1 MEGAGH
7 MLREFKEFALKGN
20 LIDLAVAFIL
30 GLAFA
35 AVVTSFVD
43 DIIMPIVGA
52 VVSDK
57 SFADLSFEIAGVD
70 IRYGSFLTVLLNF
83 LIVAWILFLI
93 VKAANRMKGPQAA
106 TTRECPYCI
115 SSIPIGA
122 TRCPSCTSEVAPAM

>member
-1 MEGAGH
+1 

-30 GLAFA
+30 GVTFA

-57 SFADLSFEIAGVD
+57 SFADLTFEIAGVD

-106 TTRECPYCI
+106 TTTECPYCI
-115 SSIPIGA
+115 TSIPIGA
-122 TRCPSCTSEVAPAM
+122 TRCPSCTSEVALAT

>member
-1 MEGAGH
+1 MKGFGH

-30 GLAFA
+30 AVTFA
-35 AVVTSFVD
+35 AVITSFVD

-52 VVSDK
+52 VISDK
-57 SFADLSFEIAGVD
+57 SVADLTFEIAGVD

-93 VKAANRMKGPQAA
+93 VKAANRMKGPKAA

-115 SSIPIGA
+115 SAIPIGA
-122 TRCPSCTSEVAPAM
+122 TRCPSCTSEVVPAM

>member
-1 MEGAGH
+1 

-30 GLAFA
+30 GVTFA

-57 SFADLSFEIAGVD
+57 SFADLTFEIAGVD

-106 TTRECPYCI
+106 TTKECPYCI
-115 SSIPIGA
+115 TSIPIGA
-122 TRCPSCTSEVAPAM
+122 TRCPSCTSEVAAAT

>member
-1 MEGAGH
+1 
-7 MLREFKEFALKGN
+7 MLKEFRDFALKGN

-30 GLAFA
+30 GVTFA
-35 AVVTSFVD
+35 AVIASFVN

-57 SFADLSFEIAGVD
+57 SFADLTFEIAGVN
-70 IRYGSFLTVLLNF
+70 ILYGSFLTVLLNF

-122 TRCPSCTSEVAPAM
+122 SRCPSCTSEVAPAM

>member
-1 MEGAGH
+1 MEGTRH
-7 MLREFKEFALKGN
+7 VLKEFRDFALKGN

-30 GLAFA
+30 GVTFA
-35 AVVTSFVD
+35 AVIASFVN

-57 SFADLSFEIAGVD
+57 SVADLTFEIAGVN
-70 IRYGSFLTVLLNF
+70 ILYGSFLTVLLNF

-106 TTRECPYCI
+106 TTKECPYCI

-122 TRCPSCTSEVAPAM
+122 TRCPNCTSEVVPTM

>member
-1 MEGAGH
+1 
-7 MLREFKEFALKGN
+7 MLKEFRDFALKGN
-20 LIDLAVAFIL
+20 LIELAVAFIL

-43 DIIMPIVGA
+43 DIVMPIVGA
-52 VVSDK
+52 IVSDK
-57 SFADLSFEIAGVD
+57 SFADLTFEIAGVE
-70 IRYGSFLTVLLNF
+70 IFYGSFLTVLLNF

-106 TTRECPYCI
+106 TTKECPYCI

>member
-1 MEGAGH
+1 
-7 MLREFKEFALKGN
+7 MLKEFKEFALKGN

-30 GLAFA
+30 GLTFA

-57 SFADLSFEIAGVD
+57 SFADLTFEIAGVD

-106 TTRECPYCI
+106 TTKECPYCI

-122 TRCPSCTSEVAPAM
+122 TRCPNCTSEVVLAT